1 VTTADQVAHS
11 FDALR
16 NEQFV
21 VLTTFRRNGEPM
33 PTAVWFAELN
43 GIVFITTNNRAG
55 KVKRINNNPHVTIAP
70 SDRVGT
76 VHGPAIEVRA
86 RLLSPEEAQ
95 LAADTLH
102 AKYGDMYVQVTAQM
116 DSGAAFG
123 HRVFL
128 ELVAP

>member
-1 VTTADQVAHS
+1 MTTGDVVAHG

-43 GIVFITTNNRAG
+43 GIVYITTNNRAG

-76 VHGPAIEVRA
+76 VHGPAIEARA
-86 RLLSPEEAQ
+86 RLLSPEEAP
-95 LAADTLH
+95 LAADTLR
-102 AKYGDMYVQVTAQM
+102 AKYGDMYVQMTAQM
-116 DSGAAFG
+116 DTGAAFG

-128 ELVAP
+128 ELVAS